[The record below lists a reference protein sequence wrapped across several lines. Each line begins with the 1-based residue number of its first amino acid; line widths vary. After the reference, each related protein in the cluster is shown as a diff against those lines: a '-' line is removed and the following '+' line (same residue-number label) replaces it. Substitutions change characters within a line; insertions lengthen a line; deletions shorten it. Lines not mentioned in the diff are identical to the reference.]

1 MPTTISSP
9 SIDSDVAEETTT
21 GLAFSEKRLEDHTV
35 KELREMAS
43 QLGIRGRSKIMHKE
57 ELVSVIRRR
66 W

>member
-1 MPTTISSP
+1 MATIISP
-9 SIDSDVAEETTT
+9 ATDVETTEENT
-21 GLAFSEKRLEDHTV
+21 SSLATSEKRLEDHTV
-35 KELREMAS
+35 KELRELAS